1 MTASA
6 GGFDGSTSVTVKAR
20 PPTIT
25 SVTASPN
32 PVTGTFTTLIVT
44 ATDDLGP
51 AALTYTWTAKSW
63 PAGPPVLS
71 SNNGTK
77 TGNSVTATF
86 SEAGSYA
93 FTVTVT
99 DTDNLSTTSS
109 PLSVTVSQTLISM
122 TVAPSPVTVPY
133 GGTESFTAAGK
144 DQFGNAMSPTVAW
157 TTNVPGATIGAA
169 TGQFLAP
176 KTQVNG
182 TVTATS
188 GSISAIAIVNVFDT
202 APTVATTASATP
214 NPVTGTTTALSV
226 LGAYVGVGGE
236 SSLTYTWTVA
246 LSNGATTPIYSSNG
260 THASQ
265 NTTVRFTSAGTYNFT
280 VTIAD
285 PFGKSATSPVS
296 VVVQP
301 TLTSMAVSPNPAK
314 VVSLTTQQFTVG
326 EKDQFGNAM
335 SLVPVWSTTV
345 PGATIGAATGL
356 FTAPAGAVSG
366 NVTATCNGFIS
377 TVAVTVAPTISLSYI
392 VAPALIVQ
400 QNLTYTATYIGTAT
414 TSWSWGDKTA
424 NTAGTV
430 TKTNGV
436 YTVTASHN
444 YTTAGPYTVTLTL
457 TAPTG
462 YKATVSTPELV
473 IKQGAAAMTSD
484 PLYAGKTALLV
495 GGVAGATDTILV
507 GPGTTAGTVRVAIN
521 NVIVGTFATPT
532 GHLIVYGMGTN
543 DAIDV
548 GSSITTTAWLF
559 GGPGTDTL
567 MAGGGKTLLYG
578 DGGKVALSYVAG
590 RDLPI
595 PGVSTILNN
604 TAALYGVATEW
615 ENGQTVVVPAVSK
628 AVAGSVTQSSSVST
642 AGTTV
647 SPSAALLP
655 AVTGVSTSSPSV
667 QNAASV
673 PQADTGNVSGSKA
686 SDLFFASYCADAA
699 DPLATDGGES
709 PDRHVDAMSD
719 PVSFRYDIE
728 ASDPEH
734 IRALT
739 ESTGVFSPG
748 EIEIAVELADERL
761 AKGPSSGYHFVFAEG
776 DGQVRGYTC
785 YGPIALTIGSYDLY
799 WIAVS
804 KSSQGLGLGRVLLEK
819 SEALIRQS
827 GGRRVYIETS
837 TRPPYAPTR
846 AFYERCNYHLEVVL
860 KDFYASG
867 DGKAIYMKAI

>member
-1 MTASA
+1 M
-6 GGFDGSTSVTVKAR
+6 
-20 PPTIT
+20 
-25 SVTASPN
+25 
-32 PVTGTFTTLIVT
+32 
-44 ATDDLGP
+44 
-51 AALTYTWTAKSW
+51 
-63 PAGPPVLS
+63 
-71 SNNGTK
+71 
-77 TGNSVTATF
+77 
-86 SEAGSYA
+86 
-93 FTVTVT
+93 
-99 DTDNLSTTSS
+99 
-109 PLSVTVSQTLISM
+109 
-122 TVAPSPVTVPY
+122 
-133 GGTESFTAAGK
+133 
-144 DQFGNAMSPTVAW
+144 
-157 TTNVPGATIGAA
+157 
-169 TGQFLAP
+169 
-176 KTQVNG
+176 
-182 TVTATS
+182 
-188 GSISAIAIVNVFDT
+188 
-202 APTVATTASATP
+202 
-214 NPVTGTTTALSV
+214 
-226 LGAYVGVGGE
+226 GAYVGVGGE
-236 SSLTYTWTVA
+236 SSLTYTWTVV

-335 SLVPVWSTTV
+335 SLARLVDDRARGNDRRRDGPVHGPRWR
-345 PGATIGAATGL
+345 GL
-356 FTAPAGAVSG
+356 RQRHGNLQRLHQHHRGHRRAHDQPVLHRGSG
-366 NVTATCNGFIS
+366 R
-377 TVAVTVAPTISLSYI
+377 
-392 VAPALIVQ
+392 IVQ

-414 TSWSWGDKTA
+414 TSWSWGYKTA

-473 IKQGAAAMTSD
+473 IKQGAVAMTSD

-578 DGGKVALSYVAG
+578 DGGKV
-590 RDLPI
+590 R
-595 PGVSTILNN
+595 
-604 TAALYGVATEW
+604 
-615 ENGQTVVVPAVSK
+615 
-628 AVAGSVTQSSSVST
+628 SVSGRPRPAHPRGIDHPEQHSGPVRGRNRMGKRSNGCR
-642 AGTTV
+642 AGGQQGRRRQRYAEFVRFHSRHDGFTV
-647 SPSAALLP
+647 GGALP

-686 SDLFFASYCADAA
+686 SDLFFASYAADAA

-728 ASDPEH
+728 ASDPED
-734 IRALT
+734 IRAIT

-799 WIAVS
+799 WIAVA

-819 SEALIRQS
+819 SEGVIRQS

-837 TRPPYAPTR
+837 TRPPYAPPGLLPALQLSPGGGAQGLLRLRRRQGDLHEGDLTGPPELLNRSLGRDTTGQSAAAVRDRGATTEKFNSSMAARGEQIQEPVAVASR
-846 AFYERCNYHLEVVL
+846 ALS
-860 KDFYASG
+860 KS
-867 DGKAIYMKAI
+867 K